1 METNTKRIY
10 GKWKAGWALDNH
22 TLSST
27 YLGDDRFETER
38 TEIGEALYQLKYRND
53 KSQIDPIVNSAVEF
67 MKTRLVTPYL
77 KSIIPIPPSDTDRAF
92 QPFQELAKK
101 IGEELNLPIDLDFL
115 TKTKSTS
122 QLKEIF
128 DPEERANILQDA
140 FVVKDQRYKGR
151 KVLLFDD
158 LYRSGATMNEV
169 TNALF
174 EKGEVNNVY
183 VLTITKTRS
192 KR

>member
-92 QPFQELAKK
+92 QPVQELAKK